1 MNALLVLLFSGMVT
15 ALPAVT
21 DSAGI
26 IVHEVPSGTESP
38 LPAARVDEVRYAAVP
53 VFFERLGFTWQWD
66 SGNRRLTCVR
76 GNERF
81 VFLQDISYFFHDSL
95 LSALRQ
101 TPVRRGPTLFL
112 PLSELLEIGRTVQGY
127 ALTFDGAQ
135 SLTVETL
142 EPASATASPRTGSA
156 AVSPESAVTGSI
168 RTLVIDAGHGG
179 FDPGALGPGGVREKD
194 ITLSIALLVRDILN
208 KNGNLKVY
216 LTRDSD
222 EFVGL
227 RERTRMANRL
237 KADLFISI
245 HANAMPG
252 SQKNKDAA
260 KGYKV
265 YFLSEAKNEADKL
278 VAMRENA
285 VVELE
290 GPHHGDELHNVLT
303 DLAGNEYLRE
313 SQELSILL
321 DRQFEARLGR
331 KIGRLQEGIGQANFW
346 VLNGAY
352 MPSVLI
358 ETGFVTNASDENHLT
373 ERSFQRTMAEAICG
387 AILNFKKKY
396 EKGL

>member
-1 MNALLVLLFSGMVT
+1 V
-15 ALPAVT
+15 PA
-21 DSAGI
+21 
-26 IVHEVPSGTESP
+26 
-38 LPAARVDEVRYAAVP
+38 Y
-53 VFFERLGFTWQWD
+53 FELLGFTWQWD
-66 SGNRRLTCVR
+66 SGSRKLTCMR
-76 GNERF
+76 GSKRF
-81 VFLQDISYFFHDSL
+81 VFLQDISYFFRDSL
-95 LSALRQ
+95 VVALRQ
-101 TPVRRGPTLFL
+101 TPVRRGPTLYL
-112 PLSELLEIGRTVQGY
+112 PLSVLLEIGRTIQGY
-127 ALTFDGAQ
+127 TLTFDGAQ
-135 SLTVETL
+135 SLTVETI
-142 EPASATASPRTGSA
+142 EPALATPSPRTGSA
-156 AVSPESAVTGSI
+156 ALSPEGAVTGSI

-290 GPHHGDELHNVLT
+290 GPRRGGELHDVLT

-321 DRQFEARLGR
+321 DRQFEARLCR

-358 ETGFVTNASDENHLT
+358 ETGFVTNSSDENHLT
-373 ERSFQRTMAEAICG
+373 ERPFQRTMAEAICG